1 MIWLGQNSLIF
12 TGKFIPY
19 HILKQN
25 AISRA
30 TEFFFLSTIL
40 SGHSSLTSLKYIRWS
55 LTPFPYVTLNTD
67 GSFFGNPETSNA
79 GGVARS
85 TNREWLWG
93 FSLHLGVTNN
103 TIAKLWGIREVLI
116 RAWAN
121 GYHQVCLQTDSL
133 PAYKRL
139 TTNEDYP
146 MEFSNLILDCR
157 WLLNR
162 DWEARIEHIWREANS
177 CVDLLAK
184 RGAS

>member
-1 MIWLGQNSLIF
+1 MDESVEYILELLCSCSCNWPNWYLNEILRSGALIS
-12 TGKFIPY
+12 I
-19 HILKQN
+19 
-25 AISRA
+25 
-30 TEFFFLSTIL
+30 
-40 SGHSSLTSLKYIRWS
+40 
-55 LTPFPYVTLNTD
+55 TD
-67 GSFFGNPETSNA
+67 GSSLGNPETSNA
-79 GGVARS
+79 GGMARS
-85 TNREWLWG
+85 ANGEWLWG

-103 TIAKLWGIREVLI
+103 TIAKLWGIREVLV

-121 GYHQVCLQTDSL
+121 GYHQVCLQIDSL
-133 PAYKRL
+133 LAYKWL